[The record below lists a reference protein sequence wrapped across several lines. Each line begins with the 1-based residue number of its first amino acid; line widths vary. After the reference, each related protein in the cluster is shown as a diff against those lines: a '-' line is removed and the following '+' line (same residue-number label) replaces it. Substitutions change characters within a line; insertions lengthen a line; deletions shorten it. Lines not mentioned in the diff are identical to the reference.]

1 MTVVRRALNVLNSM
15 AKKKRIAAK
24 RTVLV
29 KKKAAV
35 SKKKVA
41 GKKKKNSKKSH
52 ATSWISTQ
60 RLVIHTNDITKI
72 LGINIRTAQRLMQS
86 IRESLGR
93 NKKDYVSIRE
103 FADYVHLAEEEVK
116 QNLSEASLN

>member
-1 MTVVRRALNVLNSM
+1 M

-29 KKKAAV
+29 KKKAAAP
-35 SKKKVA
+35 KKKAA
-41 GKKKKNSKKSH
+41 GKKKKTAKKSLV
-52 ATSWISTQ
+52 TSRNLAQ

-72 LGINIRTAQRLMQS
+72 LGINIRTAQRLLQS

-93 NKKDYVSIRE
+93 KKKDYVSIRE
-103 FADYVHLAEEEVK
+103 FADYVHLSEEEVK